1 MISGNMADIL
11 SNLYLGY
18 SVLWYHHHYPEH
30 SNLLLR
36 NESIQ
41 YLLNEMEYKINLVID
56 NYPIKSLTP
65 FLYPIKSPIRYSI
78 LENKN
83 KLYDSILKD
92 TNLYEVFKNDIYYK
106 NTVLEKMENLLK
118 MDKKSS
124 MYDKIYQQ
132 IIQVGEFNIPDYYR
146 PTKK

>member
-1 MISGNMADIL
+1 MIFL
-11 SNLYLGY
+11 YSND
-18 SVLWYHHHYPEH
+18 
-30 SNLLLR
+30 
-36 NESIQ
+36 SIFQ
-41 YLLNEMEYKINLVID
+41 YLK
-56 NYPIKSLTP
+56 
-65 FLYPIKSPIRYSI
+65 RYSI

-132 IIQVGEFNIPDYYR
+132 IIQVGEFDIPDYYR